1 MLKVHENVPLAPL
14 TTFGIGGSARYLVK
28 VRTEEGLREA
38 IEWARRK
45 KLGFIVL
52 SGGSNVLLPDANL
65 DALVILF
72 VGNLWSVEGNKID
85 TWAATN
91 LLALIRA
98 ASALGLGGWERLAGI
113 PGGIRGAGGGEG

>member
-1 MLKVHENVPLAPL
+1 MLKIHENVPLAPL

-38 IEWARRK
+38 IEWARSKNTR
-45 KLGFIVL
+45 FIVL
-52 SGGSNVLLPDANL
+52 SGGSNVLLPDEDI

-72 VGNLWSVEGNKID
+72 AGDLWSVEGNKID

-98 ASALGLGGWERLAGI
+98 ASAVGLGGWVKHSGV
-113 PGGIRGAGGGEG
+113 PGGIRG